1 MSDNLVF
8 MYSPPFS
15 NNFEITCGSLGRIF
29 EGTAQQMLD
38 SLNLLK
44 KLDPAT
50 FIFPGKPSA

>member
-1 MSDNLVF
+1 MFL
-8 MYSPPFS
+8 YSPPFS
-15 NNFEITCGSLGRIF
+15 NNFEITCGNLGRIF